1 MSFVDI
7 RFLTLEEASYG
18 SGACKIEKR
27 TEGKY
32 VTTVRYVSSY
42 ERVQA
47 AKNSSDWI
55 GSSSKSQT
63 YGILACPL
71 EQKTS
76 GTSQPGQHQRTILHC
91 TGRLMARSQPVLSMR
106 WPRTIVLVRA
116 CSSDLDQTELQQHAA
131 QMLPICAN

>member
-1 MSFVDI
+1 MEKVM
-7 RFLTLEEASYG
+7 
-18 SGACKIEKR
+18 KIND
-27 TEGKY
+27 GKSEQDKCPH
-32 VTTVRYVSSY
+32 TFY

-55 GSSSKSQT
+55 RSSSTSQT

-91 TGRLMARSQPVLSMR
+91 TGRLMARSQPVVSMR
-106 WPRTIVLVRA
+106 WPRNIVLVRV